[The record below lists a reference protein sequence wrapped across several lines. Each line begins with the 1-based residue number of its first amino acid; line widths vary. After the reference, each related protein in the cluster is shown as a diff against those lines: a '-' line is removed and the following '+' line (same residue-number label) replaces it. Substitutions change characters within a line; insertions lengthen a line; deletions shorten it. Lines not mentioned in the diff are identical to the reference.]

1 MKLSGTKDLDV
12 ALGGRAVTLTLQFTT
27 PYEAAIAYDELS
39 TQARAGQLRLNLR
52 LGEVIEDEGPQVR

>member
-12 ALGGRAVTLTLQFTT
+12 ALDKSAVTLTLQFKT

-39 TQARAGQLRLNLR
+39 THARNGDLKLNLR
-52 LGEVIEDEGPQVR
+52 LGEVIDEEGPQVR